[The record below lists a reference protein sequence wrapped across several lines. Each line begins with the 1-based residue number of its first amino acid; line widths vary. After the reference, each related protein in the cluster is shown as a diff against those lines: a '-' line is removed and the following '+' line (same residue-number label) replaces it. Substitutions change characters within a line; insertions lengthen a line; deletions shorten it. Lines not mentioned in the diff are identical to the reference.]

1 MRNPTARPNILLITT
16 DQQRADTLGVYGSP
30 MGATP
35 HLDALAAQGARF
47 DQAFCQHPYCQPSRW
62 TILTGQ
68 HPRTHGVWTNG
79 VDPTPVQEREA
90 FSARASRDGYRTAII
105 GKAHLATNLV
115 VGPWKSPYMEAIP
128 NSARMPDDWR
138 GPYMGFDFAELLQL
152 GHYPGGYGPWP
163 LGLHYG
169 RFLARDGWLESA
181 RRFFLAGRHAG
192 LAPKPTAPE
201 TWNSALPLE
210 LHPTTWVADRAID
223 YLRDPA
229 RGDAPWFLWT
239 SFADPHHPLDPP
251 APWCFRYKPEDVH
264 PPRRDPAE
272 LDTKPP
278 PQKRFSEGLPFLSY
292 FNPPGGRL
300 TERQLREM
308 IAAYYGMVAQLDESI
323 GRVLAALDASGMAGN
338 TLVVFTV
345 DHGELLGD
353 HGLLFKGPFHY
364 DGLLRVPMILRGEGI
379 PAGVT
384 VRDPVGTIDLVPTF
398 EAYAGVARGETPV
411 EGRSLLP
418 TLAGDD
424 PREFAISENDTRFPL
439 FPLKVHVQTLI
450 GHRYKLNRHV
460 GESYGELYDRRE
472 DPEERVN
479 LWGALPAL
487 RAELGAELDARL
499 PPWRDRTPRRAL
511 GLGPA

>member
-1 MRNPTARPNILLITT
+1 MSTGRPNVLLITT
-16 DQQRADTLGVYGSP
+16 DQQRADTLGAYGSP

-35 HLDALAAQGARF
+35 RLDALAAEGARF

-79 VDPTPVQEREA
+79 IDPTPTQQREA
-90 FSARASRDGYRTAII
+90 FSTRAARGGYRTAFV
-105 GKAHLATNLV
+105 GKAHLASNLV
-115 VGPWKSPYMEAIP
+115 FCRSRSPHMETFA
-128 NSARMPDDWR
+128 NAARMPDDWT
-138 GPYMGFDFAELLQL
+138 GPYMGFEHVQLLQL

-169 RFLARDGWLESA
+169 RFLAREGRVEAL
-181 RRFFLAGRHAG
+181 RRFYLASRRAG
-192 LAPKPTAPE
+192 LSPRPTAPE
-201 TWNSALPLE
+201 TWHSALPVE
-210 LHPTTWVADRAID
+210 LHPTTWVADGAID
-223 YLRDPA
+223 FIRHPA
-229 RGDAPWFLWT
+229 RRDAPWLLWT

-251 APWCFRYKPEDVH
+251 APWCFRYRPEDVH

-272 LDTKPP
+272 LATKPP
-278 PQKRFSEGLPFLSY
+278 PQRRFAEGLPLLGY
-292 FNPPGGRL
+292 FNPPGMKL
-300 TERQLREM
+300 PEHQLREM
-308 IAAYYGMVAQLDESI
+308 IAAYYGMVAQLDDAI
-323 GRVLAALDASGMAGN
+323 ARVLAALDASGQSSN
-338 TLVVFTV
+338 TLVVFTT

-364 DGLLRVPMILRGEGI
+364 DGLLRVPLILRGPGI
-379 PAGVT
+379 TPGAV

-398 EAYAGVARGETPV
+398 EALTGVSREGALV

-418 TLAGDD
+418 TLTGDES
-424 PREFAISENDTRFPL
+424 REWAICENDTRFAG

-460 GESYGELYDRRE
+460 GVPYGELYDRAE
-472 DPEERVN
+472 DPDERVN
-479 LWGALPAL
+479 LWDALPSL

-499 PPWRDRTPRRAL
+499 PPWRDGAPRPPV
-511 GLGPA
+511 GYGPA